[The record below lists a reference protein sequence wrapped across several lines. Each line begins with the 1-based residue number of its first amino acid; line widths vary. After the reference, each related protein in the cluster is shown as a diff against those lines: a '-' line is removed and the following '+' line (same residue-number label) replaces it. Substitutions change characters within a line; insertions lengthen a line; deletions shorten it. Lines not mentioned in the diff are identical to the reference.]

1 MPIPLLL
8 KLNGD
13 GTPHHLRI
21 HELYFFTC
29 VLQSEFRLNRM
40 CTSFV
45 DFVSAKTSN
54 SLLFDFLAPEL
65 SLCEFNNLNKLPVL
79 LRKRAESAYS
89 ILSRRSRN
97 MHCKHKCEMDDLTGC
112 NKHTEEE
119 WNKSIKQSNKKEKS
133 CSNNTFTWNSTVGQ
147 KSPPLPIPTP

>member
-54 SLLFDFLAPEL
+54 SLLLDFLAPEL

-79 LRKRAESAYS
+79 LS
-89 ILSRRSRN
+89 ITS
-97 MHCKHKCEMDDLTGC
+97 
-112 NKHTEEE
+112 
-119 WNKSIKQSNKKEKS
+119 
-133 CSNNTFTWNSTVGQ
+133 
-147 KSPPLPIPTP
+147 